1 MIIVYIIMALKHV
14 KKYFKQTEQLYL
26 ELAENLEEMQDE
38 FAKGEC
44 TEEELN
50 NLLTPV
56 NNLKTNYQMLSYIL
70 FLFYQPN
77 KEKKKA
83 KYLSQNKELYSFYK
97 DKGLL
102 SEDQIIEMSNGLETF
117 KKNLKEKFKH
127 E

>member
-1 MIIVYIIMALKHV
+1 MALKHV

-26 ELAENLEEMQDE
+26 ELAENLEEMQGE

-56 NNLKTNYQMLSYIL
+56 NNLKTNYQLLSYIL

-83 KYLSQNKELYSFYK
+83 KYFSQNKELYSFYK

-102 SEDQIIEMSNGLETF
+102 SEDQLIEMHNGLETF
-117 KKNLKEKFKH
+117 KKNLKEKFKD

>member
-1 MIIVYIIMALKHV
+1 MAIKHV

-26 ELAENLEEMQDE
+26 ELAENLEEMQEE

-50 NLLTPV
+50 NLLIPV

-70 FLFYQPN
+70 FLLYQPA

-83 KYLSQNKELYSFYK
+83 NYLSQNKELYSFYK

-102 SEDQIIEMSNGLETF
+102 SEDQILEMSNGLEVF

>member
-1 MIIVYIIMALKHV
+1 MAIKHV

-26 ELAENLEEMQDE
+26 ELAENLEEMREE

-50 NLLTPV
+50 NLLIPV

-70 FLFYQPN
+70 FLLYQPA

-83 KYLSQNKELYSFYK
+83 NYLSQNKELYSFYK

-102 SEDQIIEMSNGLETF
+102 SEDQILEMSNGLEVF

>member
-1 MIIVYIIMALKHV
+1 MALKHV

-26 ELAENLEEMQDE
+26 ELAENLEEMQEE

-44 TEEELN
+44 TEGELN

-56 NNLKTNYQMLSYIL
+56 NNLKTNYQLLSYIL

-83 KYLSQNKELYSFYK
+83 KYFSQNKELYSFYK

-102 SEDQIIEMSNGLETF
+102 SEDQLIEMHNGLETF
-117 KKNLKEKFKH
+117 KKNLKEKFKD